1 MHPLHAAQS
10 RAAHSHHRASTSATY
25 LRLLPLPPRKSLIT
39 SPEYWTQEAAA
50 YRCWRHQISVSPT
63 WFKSPLF
70 NEEGKEVTGL
80 KALVMEVEREYKAAK
95 EVAEAFGSALPGRE
109 MLVDDEGYWDV
120 EAEAWKVWREGVED
134 EWVKEGELRASMYMG
149 GTPGSE

>member
-1 MHPLHAAQS
+1 M
-10 RAAHSHHRASTSATY
+10 
-25 LRLLPLPPRKSLIT
+25 
-39 SPEYWTQEAAA
+39 
-50 YRCWRHQISVSPT
+50 
-63 WFKSPLF
+63 
-70 NEEGKEVTGL
+70 TGL